1 MPSQDG
7 KGRTLWE
14 ILSGKNKRDLTPLE
28 LQYHN
33 PLGARVGNT
42 VSFENEPE
50 LRGINFVLEK
60 MSVYETKVKA
70 RKFYHTDYHLKGLS
84 LGMEKPLRFR
94 LRLIPD
100 EDETN
105 KLGCKVQLLNNYDS
119 MEWDEGFYKNVLLN
133 ETGEFHVQYDDSGA
147 ELAEAR
153 KYWRIDDVLDPYH
166 ARVTILSDK
175 DGDGKIDEAELERA
189 DVTYWDYHRDTTNPD
204 NGLEYR
210 EYLVVE
216 MNDTSRYFTLLRG
229 RWVEA
234 SQILVI

>member
-7 KGRTLWE
+7 KRRTLWE

-42 VSFENEPE
+42 VSFDNEPE
-50 LRGINFVLEK
+50 LKRINFVIEK

-70 RKFYHTDYHLKGLS
+70 RKFYHTDYHLKGLA

-105 KLGCKVQLLNNYDS
+105 KLGCKIQLLNHYAS
-119 MEWDEGFYKNVLLN
+119 SEWDENLYAAANN
-133 ETGEFHVQYDDSGA
+133 DQGEFHVNYDDNDV
-147 ELAEAR
+147 ELAEPR

-166 ARVTILSDK
+166 ARVTILADK
-175 DGDGKIDEAELERA
+175 DGDDKIDEAELERV
-189 DVTYWDYHRDTTNPD
+189 DLTYWDFHRDTTNPD

-210 EYLVVE
+210 EYLTVE
-216 MNDTSRYFTLLRG
+216 MTDKTLYFTLFRG
-229 RWVEA
+229 RYVEA
-234 SQILVI
+234 SQIMVI